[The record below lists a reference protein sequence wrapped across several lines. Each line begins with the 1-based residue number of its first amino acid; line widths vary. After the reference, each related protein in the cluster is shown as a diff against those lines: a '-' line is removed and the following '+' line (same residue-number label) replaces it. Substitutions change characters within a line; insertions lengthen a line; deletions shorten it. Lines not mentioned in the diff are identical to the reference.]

1 MTGTMSV
8 MARSVPPSH
17 RRPVDAILVEAALR
31 GDRASFAELVE
42 RHRKLALALAGDLLG
57 NRHAAADVVQEAAVT
72 ALVGLDRLRTPAKF
86 GPWFSGIALNL
97 ARRWWRDARR
107 TSVVSAAPHEFG
119 DDPGELAVRDELAA
133 RIRAAVRHLPPGQ
146 RDAVLAFYWKGLS
159 HAEAAAELGVS
170 PGAVK
175 ARLHQARA
183 SLAPGLAEYSTQ
195 RPSPTATEQLS
206 SMREET
212 QMPDTDTPPVTREW
226 IEADVDEVHR
236 SSDTEDGFDFYAVVL
251 RQRGGERRAAIY
263 IGKPEATAI
272 AFSLETVES
281 PRPMTYA
288 MTAQLV
294 QAADARVADV
304 RITHMDEPPDFRTVF
319 AVVMVETAAG
329 TREVDARPS
338 DALNLALVTGAP
350 VLVESSVFDELE
362 TCALRDWQQYPD
374 RARDLVSESRER
386 QSKMMAIAAAAMQRQ
401 QEEGAQKSASAA
413 DD

>member
-1 MTGTMSV
+1 MS
-8 MARSVPPSH
+8 MMDCAVPPPD
-17 RRPVDAILVEAALR
+17 RGPVDASLVEAARR

-42 RHRKLALALAGDLLG
+42 RHRELALALAGNLLG
-57 NRHAAADVVQEAAVT
+57 NRNAAADVVQEAAVT
-72 ALVGLDRLRTPAKF
+72 ALVGLERLRTPAKF

-107 TSVVSAAPHEFG
+107 TSVVSAAPYEFG
-119 DDPGELAVRDELAA
+119 DDPEELAVRDELAA

-146 RDAVLAFYWKGLS
+146 RNAVLAFYWKGLS

-183 SLAPGLAEYSTQ
+183 SLAPRLAEYSPD
-195 RPSPTATEQLS
+195 RPGSTTTALPA
-206 SMREET
+206 SMREEI

-226 IEADVDEVHR
+226 IEADVEEVHR
-236 SSDTEDGFDFYAVVL
+236 SRDAEDGFDFHAVVL

-263 IGKPEATAI
+263 VGQPEATAL
-272 AFSLETVES
+272 AFSLETVET

-294 QAADARVADV
+294 QAAGARVADV
-304 RITHMDEPPDFRTVF
+304 RITHMDEPPEFRTVF
-319 AVVMVETAAG
+319 AVVRVEMANG
-329 TREVDARPS
+329 VREVDARPS
-338 DALNLALVTGAP
+338 DALNLALLTGAP

-362 TCALRDWQQYPD
+362 TCALRDWQEYPD
-374 RARDLVSESRER
+374 RARDLVSETQER
-386 QSKMMAIAAAAMQRQ
+386 QSKMMASAAAAMQRR
-401 QEEGAQKSASAA
+401 QEESAQKAA
-413 DD
+413 APKGR